1 MHTTKTHPLKRA
13 RERRNLSQEELA
25 GFTGLGIATIQRAER
40 GKRLR
45 PDVRQ
50 RLCDYLGMTP
60 LELGLINE
68 VKEEPERNEID
79 QEPDSEQIA
88 EISEPGNDNVNRR
101 NFLQS
106 VGATGAALL
115 LHPQITLNPEA
126 WERFSKALKR
136 PSTIDETTL
145 SHLEVLKQ
153 NSWQLI
159 PDITGIVSNELRSYT
174 VNHLLNVTELLE
186 GSLTDATR
194 KRLTSIGGEFSMI
207 AASMSA
213 NLRDFN
219 RAQSYYNVSIE
230 AAREANDHPLE
241 AVGLASLA
249 IRLTHLN
256 QADRALPLVKEARR
270 LIAHSGT
277 TTVRTWLAAVEAEV
291 QANLKDYTA
300 CFRALEDAEHVP
312 QQYLPS
318 EDPYMTTFSPSLFAG
333 YKGVCHM
340 QFGEP
345 EAAYQVLREA
355 LAHLTTPSIS
365 RRCYILTD
373 LASACIQRKEIAE
386 ACTYT
391 RQALVLTTQ
400 AKSPAL
406 WQRINDIHQ
415 QLEPWKDTQE
425 VKDLNEQLRTIY
437 IATTHQH

>member
-1 MHTTKTHPLKRA
+1 
-13 RERRNLSQEELA
+13 
-25 GFTGLGIATIQRAER
+25 
-40 GKRLR
+40 
-45 PDVRQ
+45 
-50 RLCDYLGMTP
+50 
-60 LELGLINE
+60 
-68 VKEEPERNEID
+68 
-79 QEPDSEQIA
+79 
-88 EISEPGNDNVNRR
+88 
-101 NFLQS
+101 
-106 VGATGAALL
+106 
-115 LHPQITLNPEA
+115 PQITLNPEA
-126 WERFSKALKR
+126 WERFSKALKQ

-219 RAQSYYNVSIE
+219 RAQAYYNVSIE

-270 LIAHSGT
+270 FIAHSGT
-277 TTVRTWLAAVEAEV
+277 TTVRTWLAAVEAEI

-373 LASACIQRKEIAE
+373 LASACIQRKEIVE